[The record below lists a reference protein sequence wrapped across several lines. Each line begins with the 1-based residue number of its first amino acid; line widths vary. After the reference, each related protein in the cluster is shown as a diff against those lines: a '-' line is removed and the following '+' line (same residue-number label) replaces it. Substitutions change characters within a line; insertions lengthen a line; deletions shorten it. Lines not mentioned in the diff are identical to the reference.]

1 MKRNK
6 YGETL
11 LGTLI
16 IVAIIAII
24 MLSIGKLVQ
33 YDSGLNFEYNKKNYL
48 DILSKNTN
56 SISKKINLT
65 NYQLNENIYLY
76 KTGNTILALSGNLN
90 SDFKYINYLGEY
102 INSGSYNGVILERNC
117 LIKKDFFDKNI
128 LNCEIKE
135 ITKK

>member
-6 YGETL
+6 YWETL
-11 LGTLI
+11 LWTLI

-24 MLSIGKLVQ
+24 MLSIWKLVQ
-33 YDSGLNFEYNKKNYL
+33 YDSWLNFEYNKKNYL

-76 KTGNTILALSGNLN
+76 KTWNTILALSWNLN
-90 SDFKYINYLGEY
+90 SDFKYINYLWEY
-102 INSGSYNGVILERNC
+102 INSWSYNWVILERNC